1 MYGYPPYGY
10 PPFMPPA
17 GAGPGK
23 DAEGGE
29 KEEQNGESGND
40 LKDASKVESD
50 GPKSDKKVPASPFP
64 FPPNMPPHMMHAFR
78 GSPFMPYPPSNMY
91 MMMNPPSPATQGT
104 LLHIQYDLDSLSDYQ
119 ILVRQ
124 QLELFEATHEDIESN
139 TQGRKKPVIIGQ
151 VRVARSKLASFQFV

>member
-1 MYGYPPYGY
+1 
-10 PPFMPPA
+10 
-17 GAGPGK
+17 
-23 DAEGGE
+23 
-29 KEEQNGESGND
+29 
-40 LKDASKVESD
+40 
-50 GPKSDKKVPASPFP
+50 
-64 FPPNMPPHMMHAFR
+64 
-78 GSPFMPYPPSNMY
+78 MY